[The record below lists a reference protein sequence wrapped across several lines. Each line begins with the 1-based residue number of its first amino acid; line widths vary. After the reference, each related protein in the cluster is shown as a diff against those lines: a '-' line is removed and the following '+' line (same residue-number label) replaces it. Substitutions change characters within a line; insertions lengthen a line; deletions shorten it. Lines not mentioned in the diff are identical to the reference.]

1 MPLSQPVAQFRQQL
15 EAWIREDQL
24 FDALNALLETLPHG
38 TENHQIV
45 SAFVARL
52 NAANKERRLG
62 TIAIEEHAR
71 LVAQVRADLFELIGG
86 LKEADFNADT
96 AAKPNAAIEKAVKQ
110 GVVLYRV
117 PGVMKV
123 RIPTRCTIRVA
134 VDEEAILQNIVYDE
148 HVELHAKVEISDVM
162 SAELLDPENSTF
174 QITALNARTQ
184 LVKDTGYTEWNFS
197 VLPLREGV
205 HQLLVKVSILEK
217 VEGFADPIP
226 RDVSLMETVTI
237 ITESAAPADRGGEGD
252 FKPSGQTFAFH
263 SSATAPGGFHA
274 PSSKAA
280 AAPPPIYAPTQS
292 APATTRSSTYNLRP
306 LALFLAFLVLAPAA
320 TWAFT
325 PPATRDWWVA
335 NFKGS
340 TEAFAAY
347 IEEYAKTG
355 SPYLEKAY
363 FRKAETSGQLADLR
377 TYQQQ
382 FPQGKYRKMVV
393 DKVYTLET
401 KAIENIRQQPDSLK
415 IRRFAADFPE
425 SERLSELKQVVET
438 RSENRRELLAAV
450 EEAYVVSIREE
461 PTEAKVAAYLRD
473 FPDQTRLEEV
483 ESAARANP
491 QVFSRVQP
499 VLEDAYLKKMEN
511 RPTEAQA
518 EQYLQKFP
526 DPVQRQKFEK
536 ILDKKPDLK
545 KKAVDKIE
553 KAKARR
559 QETEA
564 APTPAT
570 GAVEP
575 ETKLPDNERP
585 RRSGIH
591 DMVRVEGGR
600 FLMGSPEG
608 EPGRFDSECQ
618 HEVRVASFSMGQ
630 YEVTQA
636 DWREIMG
643 EDPPVLYNKGCDECP
658 VESVSCNEVQQFIK
672 KLNQKYPGKNYR
684 LPTEA
689 QWEYAAR
696 GGKKSKGYI
705 FAGSN
710 DLKKAGWYDDNYKS
724 EETHGEKKTTHR
736 VGEKAPNELEL
747 YDLSGNVS
755 EWCEDT
761 WLPYPNCDGL
771 SGTNRV
777 LRGGSWS
784 GPGQYCRV
792 ACRGNRGPN
801 HRLNF
806 VGFRLALSLQ

>member
-96 AAKPNAAIEKAVKQ
+96 AAKPNAAIEKTGKQ

-134 VDEEAILQNIVYDE
+134 VDDEAILQNIVYDE

-237 ITESAAPADRGGEGD
+237 ITESAAPADRGGEDD

-263 SSATAPGGFHA
+263 GSATMPGGFHA

-280 AAPPPIYAPTQS
+280 EAPPPIYAPTQS
-292 APATTRSSTYNLRP
+292 APATRSSTYNLRP
-306 LALFLAFLVLAPAA
+306 LALFLAFLVLVPAA

-363 FRKAETSGQLADLR
+363 FRKAETSGRLADLR

-393 DKVYTLET
+393 DKVYALET
-401 KAIENIRQQPDSLK
+401 KAIENIRQQPDNLK

-450 EEAYVVSIREE
+450 EDAYVVSIREK

-526 DPVQRQKFEK
+526 DPMQRQKFER

-553 KAKARR
+553 KEKARR
-559 QETEA
+559 QEAET

-591 DMVRVEGGR
+591 DVVRVEGGT

-608 EPGRFDSECQ
+608 EAGRFDNECQ

-643 EDPPVLYNKGCDECP
+643 ENPFLYNKGCDECP
-658 VESVSCNEVQQFIK
+658 VENVSWNGVQQFIK
-672 KLNQKYPGKNYR
+672 ALNQKYPGKKYS

-696 GGKKSKGYI
+696 GGRKSKGYVYT
-705 FAGSN
+705 GSN
-710 DLKKAGWYDDNYKS
+710 DLNNVGWYDGNYQS
-724 EETHGEKKTTHR
+724 GETNGTQRTTNHVGKKM
-736 VGEKAPNELEL
+736 PNELGI
-747 YDLSGNVS
+747 YDMSGNVM

-761 WLPYPNCDGL
+761 YQPYPNCSSV
-771 SGTNRV
+771 SGTGRV
-777 LRGGSWS
+777 IRGGGWGTTS
-784 GPGQYCRV
+784 QYCRV
-792 ACRGNRGPN
+792 ACRFSREPDGR
-801 HRLNF
+801 RSYI
-806 VGFRLALSLQ
+806 GFRLALSH